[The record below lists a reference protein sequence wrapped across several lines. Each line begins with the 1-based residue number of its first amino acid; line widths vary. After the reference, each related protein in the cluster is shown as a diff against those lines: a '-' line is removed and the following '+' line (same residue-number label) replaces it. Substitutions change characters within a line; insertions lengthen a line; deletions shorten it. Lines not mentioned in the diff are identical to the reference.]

1 METPVNHS
9 SFYCY
14 VWFLHYNCAHS
25 STLYFTRYTVLEDN
39 SASTGGGIEAEKST
53 LKYNRF
59 VSNSAGTCGGIFADA
74 TTFIVL

>member
-9 SFYCY
+9 SFYIMY
-14 VWFLHYNCAHS
+14 GCAHS
-25 STLYFTRYTVLEDN
+25 STLYFTRYTVLENN

-74 TTFIVL
+74 TTFIAL